1 MRPCLRG
8 VVFVV
13 VAAAV
18 LAAPG
23 FAVAQQAS
31 GSGDTFFGDDV
42 LTTVSHALPAFIA
55 WALAFI
61 LALRVLGV
69 LEMSFPGVLLVLVTI
84 GAILWRYHW
93 LPVH

>member
-8 VVFVV
+8 VVIVV

-31 GSGDTFFGDDV
+31 GGGDTFFGDDV

-55 WALAFI
+55 WVLAFI
-61 LALRVLGV
+61 LVLRLLGI
-69 LEMSFPGVLLVLVTI
+69 LEMSFPSVLLVLATI